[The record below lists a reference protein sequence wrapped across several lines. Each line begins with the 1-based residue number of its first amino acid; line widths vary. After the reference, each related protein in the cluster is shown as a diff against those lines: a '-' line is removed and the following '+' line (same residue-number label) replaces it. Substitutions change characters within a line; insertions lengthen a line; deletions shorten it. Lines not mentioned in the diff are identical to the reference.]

1 MADQD
6 EDKDNKTEEPT
17 ERKLRKAREKGDV
30 ASSKEAGNVMAVLS
44 LFAITAFVLPSVSAP
59 LAGVFRTVLE
69 SAGQVHVGTDLAG
82 LRDLGVVSWKVLR
95 GVGILLGPLMAL
107 MVIGALAGVALQGE
121 VVVASERLKPKWS
134 KISPISGFKRLF
146 SLAAFVEFFKSVTKV
161 LLVGVIAGWVV
172 LNAVGQIWQT
182 QGLLP
187 ERVID
192 FVRAEASRML
202 LITLAL
208 VSVIAVAD
216 ILWKRFDHRRKQRM
230 SMKEIKDEV
239 KETEGDPLIRSKR
252 MNIRRERAR
261 QRLAQAV
268 PRATVVL
275 TNPTHFAVALKYE
288 NGVDMAPVC
297 VAKGADLLAA
307 RIREL
312 ARENEIPMVEN
323 RPLARALH
331 DVAELDRPIPVEHW
345 EAVAAIIGYIMDLE
359 RNIRRTPPEGSS
371 LREEA

>member
-59 LAGVFRTVLE
+59 LAGVFRNVLE
-69 SAGQVHVGTDLAG
+69 SAGQVHVGTDLSG
-82 LRDLGVVSWKVLR
+82 LRDLGAVSWKVLR

-182 QGLLP
+182 QGLVP
-187 ERVID
+187 EMVTD
-192 FVRAEASRML
+192 FIRAEAARML

-312 ARENEIPMVEN
+312 AKENEIPMVEN

-359 RNIRRTPPEGSS
+359 RNIRRNPPEGSS

>member
-17 ERKLRKAREKGDV
+17 ERKLRKSREKGDV

-59 LAGVFRTVLE
+59 LAGVFRNVLE
-69 SAGQVHVGTDLAG
+69 SAGQVHVGTDLSG
-82 LRDLGVVSWKVLR
+82 LRDLGAVSWKVLR

-146 SLAAFVEFFKSVTKV
+146 SLAAFVEFFKNVTKV

-182 QGLLP
+182 QGLVP
-187 ERVID
+187 EMVTD
-192 FVRAEASRML
+192 FIRAEAARML

-312 ARENEIPMVEN
+312 AKENEIPMVEN

-359 RNIRRTPPEGSS
+359 RNIRRHPPEGSS

>member
-59 LAGVFRTVLE
+59 LAGVFRNVLE
-69 SAGQVHVGTDLAG
+69 SAGQVHVGTDLSG
-82 LRDLGVVSWKVLR
+82 LRDLGAVSWKVLR

-182 QGLLP
+182 QGLVP
-187 ERVID
+187 EMVTD
-192 FVRAEASRML
+192 FIRAEAARML

-312 ARENEIPMVEN
+312 AKENEIPMVEN

-371 LREEA
+371 LREDA

>member
-17 ERKLRKAREKGDV
+17 ERKLRKSREKGDV

-59 LAGVFRTVLE
+59 LAGVFRNVLE
-69 SAGQVHVGTDLAG
+69 SAGQVHVGTDLSG
-82 LRDLGVVSWKVLR
+82 LRDLGAVSWKVLR

-182 QGLLP
+182 QGLVP
-187 ERVID
+187 EMVTD
-192 FVRAEASRML
+192 FIRAEAARML

-312 ARENEIPMVEN
+312 AKENEIPMVEN

>member
-121 VVVASERLKPKWS
+121 VVVAAERLKPKWS

-172 LNAVGQIWQT
+172 LNAVGRIWQT

-187 ERVID
+187 ERVTD

-208 VSVIAVAD
+208 VSVIAAAD

-312 ARENEIPMVEN
+312 AKEHEIPMVEN

-359 RNIRRTPPEGSS
+359 RNIRRQPPEGSS

>member
-146 SLAAFVEFFKSVTKV
+146 SLAAFVEFFKNVTKV

-359 RNIRRTPPEGSS
+359 RNIRRQPPEGSS

>member
-69 SAGQVHVGTDLAG
+69 SAGQVHMGTDLAG

-121 VVVASERLKPKWS
+121 VVVAAERLKPKWS

-172 LNAVGQIWQT
+172 LNAVGRIWQT

-187 ERVID
+187 ERVTD

-312 ARENEIPMVEN
+312 AKEHEIPMVEN

-359 RNIRRTPPEGSS
+359 RNIRRQPPEGSS

>member
-44 LFAITAFVLPSVSAP
+44 LFAITAFVLPSVSSP

-121 VVVASERLKPKWS
+121 VVVAAERLKPKWS

-172 LNAVGQIWQT
+172 LNAVGRIWQT

-187 ERVID
+187 ERVTD

-208 VSVIAVAD
+208 VSVIAAAD

-312 ARENEIPMVEN
+312 AKEHEIPMVEN

-359 RNIRRTPPEGSS
+359 RNIRRQPPEGSS

>member
-59 LAGVFRTVLE
+59 LAGVFRNVLE
-69 SAGQVHVGTDLAG
+69 SAGQVHVGTDLSG
-82 LRDLGVVSWKVLR
+82 LRDLGAVSWKVLR

-182 QGLLP
+182 QGLVP
-187 ERVID
+187 EMVTD
-192 FVRAEASRML
+192 FIRAEAARML

-230 SMKEIKDEV
+230 SVKEIKDEV

-312 ARENEIPMVEN
+312 AKENEIPMVEN

>member
-59 LAGVFRTVLE
+59 LAGVFRNVLE
-69 SAGQVHVGTDLAG
+69 SAGQVHVGTDLSG
-82 LRDLGVVSWKVLR
+82 LRDLGAVSWKVLR

-182 QGLLP
+182 QGLVP
-187 ERVID
+187 EMVTD
-192 FVRAEASRML
+192 FIRAEAARML

-307 RIREL
+307 RSREL
-312 ARENEIPMVEN
+312 AKENEIPMVEN

-359 RNIRRTPPEGSS
+359 RNIRRNPPEGSS

>member
-1 MADQD
+1 M
-6 EDKDNKTEEPT
+6 
-17 ERKLRKAREKGDV
+17 
-30 ASSKEAGNVMAVLS
+30 
-44 LFAITAFVLPSVSAP
+44 
-59 LAGVFRTVLE
+59 
-69 SAGQVHVGTDLAG
+69 
-82 LRDLGVVSWKVLR
+82 
-95 GVGILLGPLMAL
+95 
-107 MVIGALAGVALQGE
+107 
-121 VVVASERLKPKWS
+121 
-134 KISPISGFKRLF
+134 
-146 SLAAFVEFFKSVTKV
+146 

-182 QGLLP
+182 QGLVP
-187 ERVID
+187 EMVTD
-192 FVRAEASRML
+192 FIRAEAARML

-230 SMKEIKDEV
+230 SMNEIKDEV

-312 ARENEIPMVEN
+312 AKENEIPMVEN

-359 RNIRRTPPEGSS
+359 RNIRRNPPEGSS

>member
-59 LAGVFRTVLE
+59 LAGVFRNVLE
-69 SAGQVHVGTDLAG
+69 SAGQIHVGTDLSG
-82 LRDLGVVSWKVLR
+82 LRDLGAVSWKVLR

-182 QGLLP
+182 QGLVP
-187 ERVID
+187 EMVTD
-192 FVRAEASRML
+192 FIRAEAARML

-312 ARENEIPMVEN
+312 AKENEIPMVEN

>member
-6 EDKDNKTEEPT
+6 DDKDNKTEEPT

-59 LAGVFRTVLE
+59 LAGVFRNVLE
-69 SAGQVHVGTDLAG
+69 SAGQIHVGTDLAG
-82 LRDLGVVSWKVLR
+82 LRDLGAVSWKVLR

-121 VVVASERLKPKWS
+121 VVVAAERLKPKWS
-134 KISPISGFKRLF
+134 KISPMAGFKRLF
-146 SLAAFVEFFKSVTKV
+146 SLTAFVEFFKSVTKV

-172 LNAVGQIWQT
+172 LEAVGQIWQT

-187 ERVID
+187 EMVTN
-192 FVRAEASRML
+192 FVRAEAARML

-239 KETEGDPLIRSKR
+239 KESEGDPLIRSKR
-252 MNIRRERAR
+252 MSIRRERAR

-288 NGVDMAPVC
+288 NGVDIAPVC
-297 VAKGADLLAA
+297 VAKGADLMAA

-312 ARENEIPMVEN
+312 ASENEIPMIEN
-323 RPLARALH
+323 RPLARALY
-331 DVAELDRPIPVEHW
+331 DVAELDRQIPVEHW
-345 EAVAAIIGYIMDLE
+345 EAVAAIIGYVMDLE
-359 RNIRRTPPEGSS
+359 RNIRRAPPEGSS

>member
-17 ERKLRKAREKGDV
+17 ERKLRKSREKGDV

-59 LAGVFRTVLE
+59 LAGVFRNVLE
-69 SAGQVHVGTDLAG
+69 SAGQVHVGTDLSG
-82 LRDLGVVSWKVLR
+82 LRDLGAVSWKVLR

-146 SLAAFVEFFKSVTKV
+146 SLAAFVEFFKNVTKV

-312 ARENEIPMVEN
+312 AKENEIPMVEN

>member
-59 LAGVFRTVLE
+59 LAGVFRNVLE
-69 SAGQVHVGTDLAG
+69 SAGQVHVGTDLSG
-82 LRDLGVVSWKVLR
+82 LRDLGAVSWKVLR

-182 QGLLP
+182 QGLVP
-187 ERVID
+187 EMVTD
-192 FVRAEASRML
+192 FIRAEAARML

-312 ARENEIPMVEN
+312 AKENEIPMVEN

>member
-59 LAGVFRTVLE
+59 LAGVFRNVLE
-69 SAGQVHVGTDLAG
+69 SAGQIHVGTDLSG
-82 LRDLGVVSWKVLR
+82 LRDLGAVSWKVLR

-182 QGLLP
+182 QGLVP
-187 ERVID
+187 EMVTD
-192 FVRAEASRML
+192 FIRAEAARML

-312 ARENEIPMVEN
+312 AKENEIPMVEN

-371 LREEA
+371 LREDA

>member
-59 LAGVFRTVLE
+59 LAGVFRNVLE
-69 SAGQVHVGTDLAG
+69 SAGQVHVGTDLSG
-82 LRDLGVVSWKVLR
+82 LRDLGAVSWKVLR

-182 QGLLP
+182 QGLVP
-187 ERVID
+187 EMVTD
-192 FVRAEASRML
+192 FIRAEAARML

-312 ARENEIPMVEN
+312 AKENEIPMVEN

-359 RNIRRTPPEGSS
+359 RNIRRQPPEGSS

>member
-17 ERKLRKAREKGDV
+17 ERKLRKSREKGDV

-59 LAGVFRTVLE
+59 LAGVFRNVLE
-69 SAGQVHVGTDLAG
+69 SAGQIHVGTDLAG
-82 LRDLGVVSWKVLR
+82 LRDLGAVSWKVLR

-107 MVIGALAGVALQGE
+107 MVIGAMAGVALQGE
-121 VVVASERLKPKWS
+121 VVVAAERLKPKWS
-134 KISPISGFKRLF
+134 KISPLSGFKRLF
-146 SLAAFVEFFKSVTKV
+146 SLAAFVEFLKSVTKV

-172 LNAVGQIWQT
+172 LNAVGRIWQT

-187 ERVID
+187 ERVTD
-192 FVRAEASRML
+192 FIRAEASRML

-312 ARENEIPMVEN
+312 AKENEIPMVEN

-331 DVAELDRPIPVEHW
+331 DVAELDQPIPVEHW

-359 RNIRRTPPEGSS
+359 RNIRRQPPEGSS

>member
-17 ERKLRKAREKGDV
+17 ERKLRKSREKGDV

-59 LAGVFRTVLE
+59 LAGVFRNVLE
-69 SAGQVHVGTDLAG
+69 SAGQVHVGTDLSG
-82 LRDLGVVSWKVLR
+82 LRDLGAVSWKVLR

-146 SLAAFVEFFKSVTKV
+146 SLAAFVEFFKNVTKV

-182 QGLLP
+182 QGLVP
-187 ERVID
+187 EMVTD
-192 FVRAEASRML
+192 FIRAEAARML

-312 ARENEIPMVEN
+312 AKENEIPMVEN

>member
-121 VVVASERLKPKWS
+121 VVVAAERLKPKWS

-172 LNAVGQIWQT
+172 LNAVGRIWQT

-187 ERVID
+187 ERVTD

-307 RIREL
+307 RIRDL
-312 ARENEIPMVEN
+312 AKEHEIPMVEN

-359 RNIRRTPPEGSS
+359 RNIRRQPPEGSS

>member
-17 ERKLRKAREKGDV
+17 ERKLRKSREKGDV

-59 LAGVFRTVLE
+59 LAGVFRNVLE
-69 SAGQVHVGTDLAG
+69 SAGQVHVGTDLSG
-82 LRDLGVVSWKVLR
+82 LRDLGAVSWKVLR

-146 SLAAFVEFFKSVTKV
+146 SLAAFVEFFKNVTKV

-182 QGLLP
+182 QGLVP
-187 ERVID
+187 EMVTD
-192 FVRAEASRML
+192 FIRAEAARML

-359 RNIRRTPPEGSS
+359 RNIRRQPPEGSS

>member
-59 LAGVFRTVLE
+59 LAGVFRNVLE
-69 SAGQVHVGTDLAG
+69 SAGQVHVGTDLSG
-82 LRDLGVVSWKVLR
+82 LRDLGAVSWKVLR

-146 SLAAFVEFFKSVTKV
+146 SLAAFVEFFKNVTKV

-312 ARENEIPMVEN
+312 AKENEIPMVEN

>member
-44 LFAITAFVLPSVSAP
+44 LFAITAFVLPSVSSP

-121 VVVASERLKPKWS
+121 VVVAAERLKPKWS

-172 LNAVGQIWQT
+172 LNAVGRIWQT

-187 ERVID
+187 ERVTD

-312 ARENEIPMVEN
+312 AKEHEIPMVEN

-359 RNIRRTPPEGSS
+359 RNIRRQPPEGSS

>member
-359 RNIRRTPPEGSS
+359 RNIRRQPPEGSS